1 MGLRQIARIR
11 PVNVALESRLETE
24 LSEQAKVRQFGAI
37 GASPGGKRII
47 GHPIYVKHQTLAAL
61 ATVDGKNEVG
71 ALRADLIGGAL
82 ACSLGLPT
90 ASPGANLNRPLGW
103 EHSMLEPLKSDGVP
117 H

>member
-82 ACSLGLPT
+82 GTAQIRQRKSPKLWLAAWGSQQPVREPT
-90 ASPGANLNRPLGW
+90 
-103 EHSMLEPLKSDGVP
+103 
-117 H
+117 